1 MSEVKVFSRT
11 HALYS
16 PGARARAHALLAGVR
31 SPPLRGVDDPREHG
45 LAGEGP
51 GIMWR
56 PVFSEGR
63 GLRAR
68 IARPN

>member
-31 SPPLRGVDDPREHG
+31 SPPLRGVDAPRSDG
-45 LAGEGP
+45 LAGKGP

-56 PVFSEGR
+56 ALFSEGR